1 MSLNNVERFNSVM
14 SFQKPD
20 RLPVVE
26 WAHWWDKTI
35 DRWHGEGLPETMKD
49 AGEIRD
55 YLGLDCYQ
63 QLWAT
68 CITENC
74 PHPAKHGASVISNSE
89 QYDMI
94 LPALYP
100 ANTFDKRIVENWA
113 LSQKSGETVIW
124 FTLEGFFWHP
134 RVLFGIEEHM
144 YAFYDRA
151 KLMHRINEDLL
162 KFHLKVID
170 DICGICSPGF
180 VTIAED
186 MSYNHGPMLSKP
198 FFDEFLA
205 PYYREL
211 VPELKKRGIYV
222 FVDSDGDV
230 TPLIPWLK
238 EVGVEGILPLER
250 QANIDV
256 AKIRKE
262 HPDFRMIG
270 GFDKT
275 VMHLGEDAMRNEF
288 ERLLPVMR
296 QGGYI
301 ASVDHQTPPD
311 VSLAKYRVYIRL
323 LSEYCQKAI
332 G

>member
-1 MSLNNVERFNSVM
+1 MNNVERFNSVM

-26 WAHWWDKTI
+26 WAAWWIATLE
-35 DRWHGEGLPETMKD
+35 RWYHEGLPETMKD

-55 YLGLDCYQ
+55 YLGLDCYR
-63 QLWAT
+63 QLWVT
-68 CITENC
+68 CLTEKC
-74 PHPAKHGASVISNSE
+74 PRPARHGVSIASNKE
-89 QYDMI
+89 QYNRMMS
-94 LPALYP
+94 ALYP
-100 ANTFDKRIVENWA
+100 ANAFDKHIVENWA
-113 LSQKSGETVIW
+113 LSQNKGDMVIW

-134 RVLFGIEEHM
+134 RVLLGIEGHL
-144 YAFYDRA
+144 YAFYDNA
-151 KLMHRINEDLL
+151 KLMHLINENLL
-162 KFHLKVID
+162 KFHLRVID
-170 DICGICSPGF
+170 DICRICSPSF

-198 FFDEFLA
+198 LFDEFLA
-205 PYYREL
+205 PYYKQL

-230 TPLIPWLK
+230 MPIIPWLK

-256 AKIRKE
+256 AKIREKYS
-262 HPDFRMIG
+262 DFKMIG

-275 VMHLGEDAMRNEF
+275 VMHRGEEAMRNEF
-288 ERLLPVMR
+288 ERLLPVMT

-301 ASVDHQTPPD
+301 PSVDHQTPPD
-311 VSLAKYRVYIRL
+311 VSLANYRIYLQL
-323 LSEYCQKAI
+323 LNEYS
-332 G
+332 